1 MGHRIANLISIIF
14 HPLLLATYLF
24 TAFILLDPMLALPPG
39 YTKVAQWLIVLVV
52 WLTTFAIP
60 ALSLGILKY
69 TGNISS
75 LKLQNRK
82 ERLLPF
88 FYITIFYGFTAYYF
102 SRQMLVTDITSGIFI
117 LTTIMILA
125 ASVVTFFWKISVHSV
140 SMGGVV
146 GLLFIIT
153 AMLPDTPV
161 NYLLLAAI
169 LISGLV
175 LSARLKLQAHTPEQV
190 YMGFVLGLLI
200 SFMIIFWF

>member
-24 TAFILLDPMLALPPG
+24 TAFILIDPMLALPPG
-39 YTKVAQWLIVLVV
+39 YTEVARWLIVLVV

-60 ALSLGILKY
+60 ALSLGLLKY

-102 SRQMLVTDITSGIFI
+102 SRQMLVTDVTSGIFI
-117 LTTIMILA
+117 LTAIMILA
-125 ASVVTFFWKISVHSV
+125 ASIVTFFWKISVHSV

-146 GLLFIIT
+146 GLLFVIT
-153 AMLPDTPV
+153 AMLPESPI

-175 LSARLKLQAHTPEQV
+175 LSARLKLQAHTPAQV

-200 SFMIIFWF
+200 SFMIIYWF

>member
-1 MGHRIANLISIIF
+1 MGRRIANLISIIF

-24 TAFILLDPMLALPPG
+24 TAFILIDPMLALPPG

-60 ALSLGILKY
+60 ALSLGLLKY

-117 LTTIMILA
+117 LTAIMILA
-125 ASVVTFFWKISVHSV
+125 ASIVTFFWKISVHSV

-153 AMLPDTPV
+153 AMLPESPV

-200 SFMIIFWF
+200 SFMIIYWF

>member
-1 MGHRIANLISIIF
+1 MSRGLANLFSIVF

-24 TAFILLDPMLALPPG
+24 SAFLLIDPMLALPPG
-39 YTKVAQWLIVLVV
+39 YTKSTRWLIILVV

-60 ALSLGILKY
+60 ALSLALLKY

-102 SRQMLVTDITSGIFI
+102 SRQLLVTEITSGIFI
-117 LTTIMILA
+117 LTAVMILA
-125 ASVVTFFWKISVHSV
+125 AAIITFFWKISVHAL

-146 GLLFIIT
+146 GLLFVIS
-153 AMLPDTPV
+153 AMLPESDV
-161 NYLLLAAI
+161 NYLFFATI
-169 LISGLV
+169 IISGLV
-175 LSARLKLQAHTPEQV
+175 LSARLKLQSHTPAQV
-190 YMGFVLGLLI
+190 YMGFVLGLFV
-200 SFMIIFWF
+200 SFMIIYWF

>member
-1 MGHRIANLISIIF
+1 MGRSVANLISLIF

-24 TAFILLDPMLALPPG
+24 SAFILIDPMLALPPG

-60 ALSLGILKY
+60 ALSLGLLKY

-75 LKLQNRK
+75 LKLKNRK

-102 SRQMLVTDITSGIFI
+102 SRQMLVTEITSGIFI
-117 LTTIMILA
+117 LTAIMILS
-125 ASVVTFFWKISVHSV
+125 ASIITFFWKISVHSL

-146 GLLFIIT
+146 GLLLIIT
-153 AMLPDTPV
+153 TMLPDSQLS
-161 NYLLLAAI
+161 YLLLATI

-175 LSARLKLQAHTPEQV
+175 LSARLKLQAHTPAQA
-190 YMGFVLGLLI
+190 YMGFVLGLFI
-200 SFMIIFWF
+200 SFMIIYWF

>member
-1 MGHRIANLISIIF
+1 MGRKIANLISIIF

-24 TAFILLDPMLALPPG
+24 TAFILMDPMLVLPPG

-60 ALSLGILKY
+60 ALSLGLLKY

-88 FYITIFYGFTAYYF
+88 FYITIFYVFTAYYF

-117 LTTIMILA
+117 LTAMMILA
-125 ASVVTFFWKISVHSV
+125 ASIVTFFWKISVHSV

-146 GLLFIIT
+146 GLLFVIT
-153 AMLPDTPV
+153 AMLPESPV

-175 LSARLKLQAHTPEQV
+175 LSARLKLQAHTPAQV

-200 SFMIIFWF
+200 SFMIIYWF

>member
-1 MGHRIANLISIIF
+1 VGRKIANLISIIF

-24 TAFILLDPMLALPPG
+24 TAFILMDPMLVLPPG

-60 ALSLGILKY
+60 ALSLGLLKY

-117 LTTIMILA
+117 LTAMMILA
-125 ASVVTFFWKISVHSV
+125 ASIVTFFWKISVHSV

-146 GLLFIIT
+146 GLLFVIT
-153 AMLPDTPV
+153 AMLPESPV

-175 LSARLKLQAHTPEQV
+175 LSARLKLQAHTPAQV

-200 SFMIIFWF
+200 SFMIIYWF

>member
-88 FYITIFYGFTAYYF
+88 FYISIFYGFTAYYF

-117 LTTIMILA
+117 LTAMMILA
-125 ASVVTFFWKISVHSV
+125 ASIVTFFWKISVHSV

-146 GLLFIIT
+146 GLLFVIT
-153 AMLPDTPV
+153 AMLPESPV

-175 LSARLKLQAHTPEQV
+175 LSARLKLQAHTPAQV

-200 SFMIIFWF
+200 SFMIIYWF

>member
-1 MGHRIANLISIIF
+1 VGRRIANLISIIF

-24 TAFILLDPMLALPPG
+24 TAFILMDPMLVLPPG

-60 ALSLGILKY
+60 ALSLGLLKY

-88 FYITIFYGFTAYYF
+88 FYITIFYAFTAYYF

-117 LTTIMILA
+117 LTAMMILA
-125 ASVVTFFWKISVHSV
+125 ASIVTFFWKISVHSV

-146 GLLFIIT
+146 GLLFVIT
-153 AMLPDTPV
+153 AMLPESPV

-175 LSARLKLQAHTPEQV
+175 LSARLKLQAHTPAQV

-200 SFMIIFWF
+200 SFMIIYWF

>member
-1 MGHRIANLISIIF
+1 MGQRVANLISIIF

-24 TAFILLDPMLALPPG
+24 TAFILIDPMLALPPG

-60 ALSLGILKY
+60 ALSLGLLKY

-102 SRQMLVTDITSGIFI
+102 SRQMVVTDITSGIFI
-117 LTTIMILA
+117 LTAMMILTT
-125 ASVVTFFWKISVHSV
+125 SIVTFFWKISVHSV

-146 GLLFIIT
+146 GLLFVIT
-153 AMLPDTPV
+153 AMLPESPV

-175 LSARLKLQAHTPEQV
+175 LSARLKLQAHTPAQV

-200 SFMIIFWF
+200 SFMIIYWF

>member
-1 MGHRIANLISIIF
+1 MGRSVANLISLIF

-24 TAFILLDPMLALPPG
+24 SAFILIDPMLALPPG

-60 ALSLGILKY
+60 ALSLGLLKY

-117 LTTIMILA
+117 LTAIMILA
-125 ASVVTFFWKISVHSV
+125 AAIITFFWKISVHSL
-140 SMGGVV
+140 SMGGLV
-146 GLLFIIT
+146 GILFVIT
-153 AMLPDTPV
+153 AMMPESRV
-161 NYLLLAAI
+161 NYLLFTTI

-175 LSARLKLQAHTPEQV
+175 LSARLKLQAHTPAQV
-190 YMGFVLGLLI
+190 YVGFVLGLFV
-200 SFMIIFWF
+200 SFMIIYWF